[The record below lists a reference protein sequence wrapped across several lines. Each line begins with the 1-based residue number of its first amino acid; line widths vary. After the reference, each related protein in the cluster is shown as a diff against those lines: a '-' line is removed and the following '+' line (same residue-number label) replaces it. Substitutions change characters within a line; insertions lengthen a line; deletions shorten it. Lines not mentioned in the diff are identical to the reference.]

1 MRQRRIERD
10 RARAVSPGSAI
21 LTICEGLEAHLA
33 AVFAKA
39 RHSPRPHLYH
49 VDRTRPQA
57 LHASCVSLASQDGGV
72 NLGVVLKRS
81 REHGGGGGTG

>member
-1 MRQRRIERD
+1 MQ
-10 RARAVSPGSAI
+10 RAVSPGSAI

-57 LHASCVSLASQDGGV
+57 LHASRVRLASRDGGV
-72 NLGVVLKRS
+72 DRGVVLEKS
-81 REHGGGGGTG
+81 RGHEEGGGG